1 MNQCRNMN
9 FKKKYIRRYIFLSV
23 FRPRKLK
30 IHHYISIIAI
40 LALIPMLF
48 LGITLSYNFI
58 QKGNELRNQHL
69 ASVGQVHREIDTFI
83 QTYLVA
89 TETLA
94 KQAVEMNLAPE
105 ELGKALLQ
113 VVEHY
118 EGFDEI
124 YLDTPDF
131 QVSSRIPAVTDTY
144 RETKRKQLFSA
155 ISTTEFFALGKPFI
169 SPLTKDITAEDT
181 IIIATPI
188 KNRAGVFY
196 GYIMGSLD
204 LPYLQ
209 RTVNRHQIYPS
220 SYTVLVD
227 SANNFFPFP
236 YNRSMDISDSTEL
249 ILDQLREKG
258 SGSLEYYSPSFN
270 RWEIAGFL
278 TIPEYGW
285 GIWAAAPRNE
295 VLLPLYRVA
304 GLFSVLIIIGAT
316 VILVMRY
323 LLVVNISRPL
333 TELNAACQEFT
344 YGNLNHRVKL
354 KNDRLPLEIMSLGES
369 LNYMAASV
377 QHTNNLLMMHR
388 DDLEERVD
396 KRTRELL
403 IKNKELS
410 VLYAVASSVRSTNE
424 FAVVLYSVL
433 EEIVGLFE
441 VRLATI
447 WAKDEMG
454 EKQVLEVWSADTQRE
469 KKEKYLKHIENICER
484 AIHERKPVTR
494 NNLEDSSSENEKIQI
509 KSLISVPILQND
521 SILGVL
527 TLASYKQNRFGRH
540 DVDLLQA
547 ICNQL
552 GAIISNVILFN
563 VINKEHNTLVAVIN
577 SMNEGL
583 VLFDANAKIIYAN
596 PIFVKQ
602 FKIRNNWQ
610 EMTYQQ
616 FREHLDSQG
625 ANISWEELWDDF
637 VNKRGF
643 PHREA
648 AMSFK
653 EKTVYYML
661 MGFPVL
667 SNGDFVGYG
676 YIIRDITHDKE
687 VDSLKNSILS
697 TVSHELRTPL
707 TTIRGCAESLLR
719 KEIKLSKTEKQEFL
733 TAIVDESKR
742 LRELIENIMDMS
754 KIESGALNLDVH
766 LADLGKLIER
776 VIARFRMQHPSLEI
790 IIEYDKNIPFV
801 NIDERRIE
809 QVVNNLVENG
819 IKYSGADVRMLITA
833 EYSVDEGLVKVSI
846 ADNGI
851 GIDDQYREAIFER
864 FYRINTPLTKNVRG
878 SGVGLSIAKGII
890 EAHGG
895 TIWAESQMQK
905 GTTFTFTIPC
915 KNYEGGML
923 G

>member
-1 MNQCRNMN
+1 M
-9 FKKKYIRRYIFLSV
+9 SV
-23 FRPRKLK
+23 FRHRKLK

-48 LGITLSYNFI
+48 LGITLSFNFI

-69 ASVGQVHREIDTFI
+69 ASVEQVHREINTFI
-83 QTYLVA
+83 QTYLLA

-94 KQAVEMNLAPE
+94 KQAVEMNLAPQ
-105 ELGKALLQ
+105 ELDKALRQ

-131 QVSSRIPAVTDTY
+131 QVSSRIPAVNDTY

-155 ISTTEFFALGKPFI
+155 ITTTEFFALGKPFI
-169 SPLTKDITAEDT
+169 SPIMKDITAEDT

-209 RTVNRHQIYPS
+209 KAINRHKIYPS

-227 SANNFFPFP
+227 STGNFFPFP
-236 YNRSMDISDSTEL
+236 YTKSMDISDSTEL
-249 ILDQLREKG
+249 ILDQLSKKV

-295 VLLPLYRVA
+295 VLLPQYRVA

-333 TELNAACQEFT
+333 TELNAACQEFSG
-344 YGNLNHRVKL
+344 GNLNHRVKL
-354 KNDRLPLEIMSLGES
+354 KSDSLPTEIMRLGES

-377 QHTNNLLMMHR
+377 QHTNNLLIMHR

-424 FAVVLYSVL
+424 IAEVLHNVL

-441 VRLATI
+441 VKLATV

-454 EKQVLEVWSADTQRE
+454 EKQVLEVWDADTKHE
-469 KKEKYLKHIENICER
+469 KKENYLSYIESISEQ
-484 AIHERKPVTR
+484 AMLQRKPVIK
-494 NNLEDSSSENEKIQI
+494 NNLDTESSESEKIQI
-509 KSLISVPILQND
+509 KTLISVPILQND
-521 SILGVL
+521 NILGAL
-527 TLASYKQNRFGRH
+527 TLASYKQNRFNRH

-583 VLFDANAKIIYAN
+583 VIFDANTKIIYAN
-596 PIFVKQ
+596 PIFAKQ
-602 FKIRNNWQ
+602 FRMKNNNWQ
-610 EMTYQQ
+610 DMTYQQ
-616 FREHLDSQG
+616 FRDHLDSQG

-643 PHREA
+643 QHREA

-667 SNGDFVGYG
+667 ADGDFVGYG

-754 KIESGALNLDVH
+754 KIESGALNLDAH
-766 LADLGKLIER
+766 FADLMKLIER
-776 VIARFRMQHPSLEI
+776 VIARFRLQHPAIDI
-790 IIEYDKNIPFV
+790 IIEYVNDIPFV
-801 NIDERRIE
+801 LIDERRIE
-809 QVVNNLVENG
+809 QVFHNLVENG
-819 IKYSGADVRMLITA
+819 IKYSGADVRLLITA
-833 EYSVDEGLVKVSI
+833 EYSAEEGLVKVSI

-895 TIWAESQMQK
+895 NIWAESQMQK

-915 KNYEGGML
+915 KNYEGGRCEDETRSF
-923 G
+923 GS